1 MSGKKTNITLV
12 SMTGYGRGNQS
23 IGDRELAIEIKTVNH
38 KGLEI
43 VVRSPVDFVSLE
55 NQIIKYAGQYLR
67 RGRVEIYIGFN
78 SPMSQP
84 ETRIELDEAVAKQ
97 YYRFVQGLAAQLHV
111 PLEIT
116 IGQLLALPGILKTQ
130 GNGSPVAVSWEMIQP
145 ALENALQSLLAMRKT
160 EGEELQK
167 DIVARINAVG
177 QNVKKIHKFI
187 PQAIK
192 SRQAKLKENIK
203 ALFERNE
210 FKLDSN
216 QVAAA
221 AITLLDQCDVTE
233 ELVRV
238 DSHLAQFHETV
249 NSDDAAGRRLD
260 FILQELFREFTT
272 IGSKTNDADIGRLV
286 VDIKTDL
293 DKIKQQVANIE

>member
-43 VVRSPVDFVSLE
+43 VVRSPVDFVLLE